1 MRRNGARDSGWL
13 RGVRQG
19 LKNHR
24 LRSDRWRFLF
34 WRISEGGKGGD
45 VPFCMMNG
53 EEHRSLKPRLF
64 GPREREWGTSSVWW
78 LVDDF
83 CRKEKKSRK
92 SATTALQSSA
102 RSRVQSWWCWASAGS
117 AWTLKTDDK
126 KFASID
132 CRPLS
137 QKILKSIPVQNW
149 WWIDSQIITKWN
161 LFFKYIPR
169 PTHALDHQY
178 HNQPT
183 VIRDVY
189 IHNWK
194 V

>member
-64 GPREREWGTSSVWW
+64 GPRERESEARHPCDDSLTTFVERRRKAANQPPPPFNHQ
-78 LVDDF
+78 LAVECRVDDAGPQPG
-83 CRKEKKSRK
+83 RPELSKLMIRSL
-92 SATTALQSSA
+92 LQSIVG
-102 RSRVQSWWCWASAGS
+102 RSLLDDLKINTSTKLMMDWFTNNNEVKSFLQIHPPHHPRIGPPIPQSPHSYTRCLH
-117 AWTLKTDDK
+117 T
-126 KFASID
+126 
-132 CRPLS
+132 
-137 QKILKSIPVQNW
+137 
-149 WWIDSQIITKWN
+149 
-161 LFFKYIPR
+161 
-169 PTHALDHQY
+169 
-178 HNQPT
+178 
-183 VIRDVY
+183 
-189 IHNWK
+189 
-194 V
+194 